1 MKTTTAALLALL
13 LPCVA
18 IAQQPTAR
26 DFARWG
32 EVYEV
37 ALSPDGKYIAM
48 AVPTADNRETR
59 LQVVPLDGVG
69 KPQILRF
76 GNMEHVSDIVWT
88 GNDTITVARASN
100 MPLEPRPY
108 SIGQI
113 FSTDPTG
120 KKQQT
125 LFGFFRDHDFQS
137 GRRKDEGF
145 ARVVRPLDQEPNKAL
160 VSFSCWDCGEKPDA
174 VLYKVDTRTGER
186 QELERI
192 KDASEFAVDSHGRAR
207 VFLRRD
213 DDSHPSLFYRPTP
226 DSAWMPMPKNLA
238 GFTVG
243 DIIFAP
249 DDNIA
254 YASISDHGEPQSF
267 YRLDFKAGTRTQLPS
282 KTGFDIDTMLYSGRY
297 GTPFALIS
305 TASKPSVIYLDPKS
319 EYAQLHAGM
328 MNAFPGHLV
337 YFDDFSRDNRK
348 VLFHTTSD
356 RDPTSWYLLDRDTNK
371 LERVADSRPWLKT
384 EHMGQTIPIEFKSRH
399 GETIYGFL
407 TTNHNGAG
415 PMVVMPHGGPHGIAD
430 HWGFDPEVQFLASR
444 GYAVLQVNFRGSG
457 ARGEDFMRSGYREWG
472 GKMQDDIADGVKW
485 VIDHKG
491 ANPDRICT
499 FGASYGGY
507 AALMQVI
514 RFPELYKC
522 AIGYV
527 GVYDLALMSKV
538 GDIQERKSGR
548 RYLDR
553 VLGSDPAV
561 LAANSPA
568 RNIDKIKVP
577 VFLAAG
583 SIDQRVPIDQFKA
596 LRNAMESKGV
606 KVETMVADG
615 EGHGFY
621 SVDNR
626 TQLYERIE
634 AFLKKYIGDGSAP
647 AVTH

>member
-13 LPCVA
+13 LPCA
-18 IAQQPTAR
+18 AFAQQPTAR

-32 EVYEV
+32 EVNEV

-48 AVPTADNRETR
+48 GVPTADNRETQ

-69 KPQILRF
+69 KTQILRF
-76 GNMEHVSDIVWT
+76 GNMEHVSDITWSAD
-88 GNDTITVARASN
+88 NIITVARATN
-100 MPLEPRPY
+100 MALEPRPY

-120 KKQQT
+120 KSQQT
-125 LFGFFRDHDFQS
+125 LFGYFRDHDFQS

-145 ARVVRPLDQEPNKAL
+145 AQVIKVLDDEPGKVL
-160 VSFSCWDCGEKPDA
+160 IEFECWDCGEKPDT
-174 VLYKVDTRTGER
+174 VLYKVDTRTGARE
-186 QELERI
+186 QVERI
-192 KDASEFAVDSHGRAR
+192 SDASMLWVDTHGRAR
-207 VFLRRD
+207 AFLRRTD
-213 DDSHPSLFYRPTP
+213 NDEPLLFYRPTP
-226 DSAWMPMPKNLA
+226 EAAWTPMPKSL
-238 GFTVG
+238 GGWKISMLFF
-243 DIIFAP
+243 DK
-249 DDNIA
+249 DDNTA
-254 YASISDHGEPQSF
+254 YAAISDHGEAESF
-267 YRLDFKAGTRTQLPS
+267 YKLDFKTGARTLVSS
-282 KTGFDIDTMLYSGRY
+282 KPGFDVGTVLRAGRN
-297 GTPFALIS
+297 GPPFALIS
-305 TASKPSVIYLDPKS
+305 DYAKPSVVYLDPKS
-319 EYAQLHAGM
+319 EYAQLHAGL

-337 YFDDFSRDNRK
+337 YIHSFTRDSRK
-348 VLFHTTSD
+348 VLLSTNSDHDSGAWYLFD
-356 RDPTSWYLLDRDTNK
+356 RDNGK
-371 LERVADSRPWLKT
+371 MQRVAEYRPWLKPEQMAT
-384 EHMGQTIPIEFKSRH
+384 VIPIEFQSRH
-399 GETIYGFL
+399 GETIHGFL

-415 PMVVMPHGGPHGIAD
+415 PMVVMPHGGPHGVND
-430 HWGFDPEVQFLASR
+430 TWGFDPEVQFLASR
-444 GYAVLQVNFRGSG
+444 GYAVLQVNYRGSG
-457 ARGEDFMRSGYREWG
+457 GRGEDFERLGYREWG

-485 VIDHKG
+485 VIEHKG
-491 ANPDRICT
+491 ADPGRICT

-507 AALMQVI
+507 AAMMQVI

-527 GVYDLALMSKV
+527 GVYDLGLMRKV
-538 GDIQERKSGR
+538 GDIQERKSGM

-553 VLGSDPAV
+553 AVGTDPAV

-621 SVDNR
+621 GVDNR
-626 TQLYERIE
+626 TQLFERME
-634 AFLKKYIGDGSAP
+634 TFLKKNIGDGSPP
-647 AVTH
+647 AAAH